1 MEPVVADPQT
11 WAQTHFAAANLGDRR
26 RTQRLI
32 HLATQIALHPSGS
45 FPQQTESW
53 NDLRAAYNLF
63 DCADVTFEAIASPHW
78 ELTKKTVGE
87 RFLIIA
93 DTTEID
99 YGPTRQIADLASVG
113 SGVGRGFHL
122 HSGLM
127 VSCDDDQVYG
137 LAGQLIYHRQ
147 PIPKGETRTE
157 RLQRDDRES
166 QIWAQLTTQ
175 IGSPP
180 PGRTWIQVVD
190 RGADDF
196 EFFYNCQQVG
206 HQWVA
211 RVKNLHRIILNPDGA
226 EQTLHSYLRSL
237 PEVGGYT
244 LKLRARPNQPART
257 AKLVIAFGAMTM
269 PTPKLK
275 SPLLKRVKPNPIP
288 MHVVWV
294 REVDAPAG
302 VEPIEWVLYTSLLVA
317 DLEDAMTVVGYYEKR
332 WLIEEWHKALKT
344 GLQVE
349 NRQLK
354 TSHRLEA
361 MMGVM
366 SVAAVRLF
374 QLKAEARTSPE
385 RPAADVLPPRYVTML
400 QAARKLSSAVVLT
413 VGRFF
418 RELAMMGG
426 FLGRRHDGEPGW
438 ITIWRGWD
446 KLQTM
451 LRGAESIMHMNQYNE
466 WE

>member
-1 MEPVVADPQT
+1 MEPAVTEART
-11 WAQTHFAAANLGDRR
+11 WAQAQFAAADLGDQR
-26 RTQRLI
+26 RTKRLI
-32 HLATQIALHPSGS
+32 LLAAQITAHPSGS

-53 NDLRAAYNLF
+53 NDLRAAYNLL
-63 DCADVTFEAIASPHW
+63 DGDAATFEAIASPHR
-78 ELTKKTVGE
+78 ELTKNTPGKA
-87 RFLIIA
+87 FLIIA

-99 YGPTRQIADLASVG
+99 YGPTRQVVGLSPVG

-127 VSCDDDQVYG
+127 VSPDDDRVYG

-157 RLQRDDRES
+157 RLRRGDRES
-166 QIWAQLTTQ
+166 QIWGQLTTQ

-180 PGRTWIQVVD
+180 PATTWTQVVD

-196 EFFYNCQQVG
+196 EFFHACRQVG
-206 HQWVA
+206 QEWVA
-211 RVKNLHRIILNPDGA
+211 RVKNLHRSILNPDG
-226 EQTLHSYLRSL
+226 EGQPLHSYLRTL

-244 LKLRARPNQPART
+244 LKLRARPGQPART
-257 AKLVIAFGAMTM
+257 AKLVVAWGAMAM
-269 PTPKLK
+269 PMPKLK
-275 SPLLKRVKPNPIP
+275 SPFLKQAKPDPIP
-288 MHVVWV
+288 MQVVWV
-294 REVDAPAG
+294 RHVDAPAG
-302 VEPIEWVLYTSLLVA
+302 VEPIEWVLYTSLPVE
-317 DLEDAMTVVGYYEKR
+317 DFEDAMTVVGYYEKR
-332 WLIEEWHKALKT
+332 WIIEEWHKVLKT

-361 MMGVM
+361 MMAVM

-374 QLKAEARTSPE
+374 QLKAEARTAPQ

-400 QAARKLSSAVVLT
+400 KAARKLGPSLVLS

-426 FLGRRHDGEPGW
+426 FLGRRHDGDPGW

-446 KLQTM
+446 KLQTI
-451 LRGAESIMHMNQYNE
+451 LHGAEAMIHMSQ
-466 WE
+466 